1 MGGINQFL
9 NIIFNFNSK
18 KKKMVFLDKKF
29 KKKVY
34 QALNEMLGLGSF
46 NARLLCKK
54 FGFQQKCIVK
64 DLDSFQLEQLK
75 NYLLNNYTLNQALVS
90 QMHGNVKKKIDL
102 GTYEGKRHN
111 LGYPVRGQRTLSN
124 GKTQR
129 NLHKFRFYYDSNL
142 FSHVYFKN
150 QRKSLKKKK
159 IKRLSEINRNRNYYK
174 FNNRKVQNLRKPAIV
189 SKVQTKAKSVKPV
202 IIQKKKINKD
212 VSYLKKL
219 EKIKA
224 ERQLQIDRKFKR
236 D

>member
-1 MGGINQFL
+1 
-9 NIIFNFNSK
+9 
-18 KKKMVFLDKKF
+18 
-29 KKKVY
+29 
-34 QALNEMLGLGSF
+34 MLGLGSF

-54 FGFQQKCIVK
+54 FGFQQKCTVK

-75 NYLLNNYTLNQALVS
+75 NYLLNNYTLDQVLVS
-90 QMHGNVKKKIDL
+90 QMNANVKKKIDL

-159 IKRLSEINRNRNYYK
+159 IKRLSEINRNRNDINLTIIRYK
-174 FNNRKVQNLRKPAIV
+174 I
-189 SKVQTKAKSVKPV
+189 
-202 IIQKKKINKD
+202 
-212 VSYLKKL
+212 
-219 EKIKA
+219 
-224 ERQLQIDRKFKR
+224 
-236 D
+236 